1 MIRTLALFLI
11 RTYQLVIRPQLGGGC
26 RHVPSCSNYARQAI
40 ERHGVFVGVSLTAR
54 RLARCHPLGSS
65 GYDPV
70 P

>member
-1 MIRTLALFLI
+1 MNRLALILVRGYQIASGPSARGACRFHPTCS
-11 RTYQLVIRPQLGGGC
+11 TYALE
-26 RHVPSCSNYARQAI
+26 AI
-40 ERHGVFVGVSLTAR
+40 ERHGALRGLYLTLR

>member
-1 MIRTLALFLI
+1 VRTLALAIL
-11 RTYQLVIRPQLGGGC
+11 RLYQLLLGPFTRGHC
-26 RHVPSCSNYARQAI
+26 RHHPTCSQYAHDAI
-40 ERHGVFVGVSLTAR
+40 DRHGAFRGAALALR